1 MPLTA
6 RPALVRRLWLC
17 ASVALLSRN
26 GCPAGR
32 YANDPLVYALAP
44 VLSSGA
50 ATREVNMGD
59 GILLGRIAGRR
70 VRGGRPGLRGAGAPR
85 VVAGVPGWLAW
96 TNLGLALFNL
106 LPGAPWTAAATGGTV
121 SVIGVYGGFVDKFPT
136 GLVMNRSL
144 TIRTGQCQVR
154 RYMRPLLDRIHNREI
169 DPSFVIS
176 HQLPVD
182 EAPRVYEMFRDKE
195 DACTKVVLRP

>member
-1 MPLTA
+1 
-6 RPALVRRLWLC
+6 
-17 ASVALLSRN
+17 
-26 GCPAGR
+26 
-32 YANDPLVYALAP
+32 
-44 VLSSGA
+44 
-50 ATREVNMGD
+50 
-59 GILLGRIAGRR
+59 
-70 VRGGRPGLRGAGAPR
+70 
-85 VVAGVPGWLAW
+85 
-96 TNLGLALFNL
+96 
-106 LPGAPWTAAATGGTV
+106 V

-176 HQLPVD
+176 HQLPLD
-182 EAPRVYEMFRDKE
+182 EAPRAYEMFRDKE